1 MRSGASG
8 SSDSSAS
15 PGRSDSSDGPVD
27 DAVDEAQR
35 RGREAEQSDWLDHAV
50 QFGLVAYGVVHL
62 MLGWLALQLAL
73 GGRNENASTKG
84 ALQALG
90 RQPAGTT
97 LVWAI
102 AVGMALLVVWRL
114 LEAAFG
120 HRREEGSTRVRK
132 RLVSLGKGAVYA
144 ALGFSAAKVAAHAR
158 SGSSKGTVAQVLSW
172 PGGPFLVV
180 LAGLAVV
187 AYAANTAWRGW
198 KEKFAEHLDTEG
210 RMGSAG
216 AAYLV
221 FGKVGYL
228 GKGVSLA
235 IVGVLLVVA
244 GFRQS
249 PAQGGGLDQGLQ
261 KVLQQPFGQ
270 VLIALIG
277 LGLICYGLFC
287 FARARYLNR

>member
-1 MRSGASG
+1 MKSGASG
-8 SSDSSAS
+8 SSEGSGLSE
-15 PGRSDSSDGPVD
+15 GPVD

-35 RGREAEQSDWLDHAV
+35 QGRQAEQSDWLDHAV
-50 QFGLVAYGVVHL
+50 QFGLVTYGVVHL

-84 ALQALG
+84 ALQALA

-102 AVGMALLVVWRL
+102 VVGMVLLVVWRL

-120 HRREEGSTRVRK
+120 HRREEGGTRVRK
-132 RLVSLGKGAVYA
+132 RLVSLGKAAVYA
-144 ALGFSAAKVAAHAR
+144 ALGVSAAKVASHAG
-158 SGSSKGTVAQVLSW
+158 SGSSQGTVAQVLSW
-172 PGGPFLVV
+172 PGGPVLVV
-180 LAGLAVV
+180 VAGLAVM

-210 RMGSAG
+210 LMGSAG

-221 FGKVGYL
+221 FGKVGYI

-235 IVGVLLVVA
+235 IVGGLLVLA

-249 PAQGGGLDQGLQ
+249 PDQGGGLDQGLQ

-287 FARARYLNR
+287 FARARYLDR

>member
-8 SSDSSAS
+8 SSEPDGSVNGPA
-15 PGRSDSSDGPVD
+15 DGPVD
-27 DAVDEAQR
+27 EAVDEAQR
-35 RGREAEQSDWLDHAV
+35 RGRQAEQSDWLDHAV
-50 QFGLVAYGVVHL
+50 RFGLVAYGVVHL

-84 ALQALG
+84 ALRALA
-90 RQPAGTT
+90 RQPAGTA

-102 AVGMALLVVWRL
+102 AAGMALLVVWRL

-120 HRREEGSTRVRK
+120 HRREEGGTRVRK

-144 ALGFSAAKVAAHAR
+144 ALGVSAAKVAAHAG
-158 SGSSKGTVAQVLSW
+158 SGSSKGTLAQVLGW
-172 PGGPFLVV
+172 PGGPVLVV

-187 AYAANTAWRGW
+187 AYAGNTAWRGW

-210 RMGSAG
+210 KLGTSG
-216 AAYLV
+216 AAYLT
-221 FGKVGYL
+221 FGKVGYI
-228 GKGVSLA
+228 GKGISLA
-235 IVGVLLVVA
+235 IVGGLLVLA
-244 GFRQS
+244 GVRQA
-249 PAQGGGLDQGLQ
+249 PAEGGGLDQGLQ
-261 KVLQQPFGQ
+261 KLLQQPFGQ

-287 FARARYLNR
+287 FARARYLDR